1 MLAPLVNSS
10 TAMASYGGGGQGG
23 DPASGPP
30 RPTGDGSI
38 DAILARLKQS
48 QQQSQQRTPRSDNV
62 DPNMP
67 SHYDQQRQYAL
78 QQLQQ
83 QQAQQWQQQPGPDM
97 RNTQHHGYSNSQ
109 LAATWNQSQQSVD
122 YPAAHDPAA
131 YPPPAAPTPP
141 TGAMYPPG
149 MGAISKDNTLLNLL
163 KVNSGEPVSQPSSQP
178 TVPSQQTSDLLRRES
193 MIRHA
198 SDQGSRV
205 IHAPAPNSADPT
217 GMLAALMLGRYQDDA
232 PKSESQDQPQPQ
244 PQQEAPASNWNSGAP
259 PDATQQYLLNLL
271 NKPKPSQHDAPV
283 EAPAS
288 EPALKEESAV
298 PTAASFEFAPKEDN
312 TPHMKFD
319 SSTAVHSSR
328 DGSPATGTHAAMF
341 NYKNPFHELSDA
353 SQSPRNRASISPSV
367 HSQKRVVKSD
377 EHKRLPSTSS
387 HLEGRDSVRRKYDS
401 TPNSQGHHSNPPYP
415 IRESSEDQAKET
427 VSEAVSEIAAT
438 VDREA
443 QEAVARAENEQTQ
456 ARISQELEDMMS
468 AETNKEFESAA
479 AIVASDIKHELEKDE
494 NSNALDILEPRDAKA
509 VRDVLDE
516 AAQGPVVDS
525 WESAEAEDEIVVI
538 EETSNPITVW
548 NFPMK
553 PWITI
558 SVKEAGNDKRPVFR
572 DESILDIARLKK
584 DFDQMD
590 RNLVASS
597 ENTLAYGMSK
607 AGGLRVIRQ
616 DDGRDAKLF
625 SDTKDRIFNVAISST
640 LADENTTA
648 KEAIIGTGISGTVY
662 WIQIKDG
669 EKDHVEDAHIEQY
682 GFALSPSSAQEGEA
696 PGGVLK
702 TRARPSSN
710 HPEYFAVGRGK
721 SINIIFPAFVMQRNL
736 LKPNHDRVV
745 DTDRLARECSLKI
758 NTGKAGKDFSF
769 SHDDTM
775 VVSLDKSGRVKF
787 WDVRELTATD
797 ENRMPVHTSFEVKD
811 PLMTLTTTPEG
822 EKAWPTSVLLLD
834 KLRPYQKRTALRY
847 MIVGMKQNH
856 TLQLWDLALGKPV
869 QEFNLPHSKESDAV
883 CSVMYHPPSG
893 IIVVGHP
900 TRNSIYFLHLSAPK
914 YALKNSTQVDYIHK
928 LVAQDPNLPNP
939 DSTAVI
945 SGMREYSFANKG
957 ILRSLYLLQQPASA
971 SDGEEPTLFELY
983 AMHSKGVAC
992 LSIKAP
998 DLGWDKDNK
1007 VVEPVDAVEAGI
1019 VEIGKLKQPPPP
1031 APVQPTEEQQPAAP
1045 IRLAVRPKDPAVE
1058 ATSEQPAPRKAREDV
1073 SPPNKQKEAKEDD
1086 AAPSTSEK
1094 PERKSRKKKA
1104 AAEKAAAAAAAL
1116 AEREASSIQTNG
1128 THPRVVSTTTR
1139 KSPEPSKPSP
1149 SFTQEVDNR
1158 IHSMEK
1164 RLAEN
1169 IIGSV
1174 EAELATLRKSLAR
1187 DAQDRDD
1194 KFNDKQRDLLSLVS
1208 ECLNDN
1214 CQELLV
1220 KIIKDELEYS
1230 VVPVVGQTL
1239 AQAVSTS
1246 IDGKLSS
1253 SISQSVQK
1261 TLQREVQKE
1270 LQKALPFAMDQ
1281 ALRKPDLVKAITDK
1295 MVGALANKIDEQL
1308 YTILDDKIIP
1318 RFTKIATEAASSCG
1332 KEILANVSTN
1342 FTALEQI
1349 RAQDNQ
1355 KLEHL
1360 IALNTTMSETL
1371 NTLVTAQTRF
1381 QDEILHLKAQLAQRQ
1396 VSPLQ
1401 AGAQQ
1406 IGSGGP
1412 RGGNGTFHSPS
1423 NSQVQAPHHL
1433 SASTNVPRQ
1442 QASPLGSLAAS
1453 QYANPSLAGLSSPPH
1468 VQQWANS
1475 SALVSPPQQQY
1486 PGSASLQAIN
1496 PNMVAL
1502 QQSQQFGS
1510 PSSQVSSQPSA
1521 VQQAQQLA
1529 REQVVFQPTTQEN
1542 RQRIELDDICQRVR
1556 NHMAAGNFDDAVMTW
1571 IQESKDEENVFSQ
1584 VLAKYDPKF
1593 IRNLNPLLLLTVAA
1607 TVTTNLDK
1615 TQVLHTKLSWTEMV
1629 LLQFADALPKIVS
1642 FSLESPLQFCIMQFQ
1657 LTFNLQE
1664 GQVREVTPKVMS
1676 LIKGRLE
1683 HVLVRLSTMRP
1694 NDPILRNISQMI
1706 DYTRKIVDT
1715 MGLNMALASS
1725 AY

>member
-1 MLAPLVNSS
+1 
-10 TAMASYGGGGQGG
+10 MASYGGGGGQG
-23 DPASGPP
+23 DPTAGPP
-30 RPTGDGSI
+30 RSTGDGSI

-48 QQQSQQRTPRSDNV
+48 QQSQQSQQRAPHNESV
-62 DPNMP
+62 DSSMP

-78 QQLQQ
+78 QQLQH
-83 QQAQQWQQQPGPDM
+83 QQAQQWQPGPDM
-97 RNTQHHGYSNSQ
+97 RSAQHHGYSNSQ
-109 LAATWNQSQQSVD
+109 LAATWNQAQQSAD
-122 YPAAHDPAA
+122 YPTAHDPAA

-141 TGAMYPPG
+141 TGAMFPPG
-149 MGAISKDNTLLNLL
+149 MGGISKDNTLLNLL

-198 SDQGSRV
+198 SDQGSRI

-232 PKSESQDQPQPQ
+232 PKSEPQDQPPSQP
-244 PQQEAPASNWNSGAP
+244 EAPTSSNWNNGAP

-288 EPALKEESAV
+288 EPVVKEEAAV
-298 PTAASFEFAPKEDN
+298 PTASSFEFAPKEDN
-312 TPHMKFD
+312 PPHMKFD
-319 SSTAVHSSR
+319 ASTAVHSSR

-367 HSQKRVVKSD
+367 HSQKRVAKSD

-401 TPNSQGHHSNPPYP
+401 TPTSQGHPSNPPYP
-415 IRESSEDQAKET
+415 IRESSEDRAKET
-427 VSEAVSEIAAT
+427 VSEAVSDIAAT
-438 VDREA
+438 VDRQA
-443 QEAVARAENEQTQ
+443 QDAIGRAENEQTQ
-456 ARISQELEDMMS
+456 ARISQELEDMMA

-479 AIVASDIKHELEKDE
+479 AIVASDIKHELDKAE
-494 NSNALDILEPRDAKA
+494 NSNALDILEPQDAKA

-558 SVKEAGNDKRPVFR
+558 TVKDASNDKRPVFR

-640 LADENTTA
+640 PTDENTTA

-702 TRARPSSN
+702 TRARPSTN

-745 DTDRLARECSLKI
+745 DTDRLAKECSLKI

-928 LVAQDPNLPNP
+928 LVAQDPTLPNP

-957 ILRSLYLLQQPASA
+957 VLRSLYLLQQPASA
-971 SDGEEPTLFELY
+971 SDGEEATLFELY

-1007 VVEPVDAVEAGI
+1007 VVEPVDAVEAGV
-1019 VEIGKLKQPPPP
+1019 VEIGKLKQPPPSAP
-1031 APVQPTEEQQPAAP
+1031 AQPAEEPQPAAP
-1045 IRLAVRPKDPAVE
+1045 IRLAVRPKEPA
-1058 ATSEQPAPRKAREDV
+1058 ADAAPEQPATRKSREDV
-1073 SPPNKQKEAKEDD
+1073 SPPNKQKEAKEEETV
-1086 AAPSTSEK
+1086 PSTSEK

-1116 AEREASSIQTNG
+1116 AEREALSNQSNG
-1128 THPRVVSTTTR
+1128 THPRVVTTTSR

-1149 SFTQEVDNR
+1149 SFTQEVDTR

-1174 EAELATLRKSLAR
+1174 ESELATLRKSLAR

-1194 KFNDKQRDLLSLVS
+1194 KFTDKQRDLLSLVS
-1208 ECLNDN
+1208 ECLNEN

-1230 VVPVVGQTL
+1230 VIPMVGQHLT
-1239 AQAVSTS
+1239 QAVSNS
-1246 IDGKLSS
+1246 LDGKLST
-1253 SISQSVQK
+1253 SIAQSVQK
-1261 TLQREVQKE
+1261 TLQREVPKE

-1332 KEILANVSTN
+1332 NEILANVSTN

-1381 QDEILHLKAQLAQRQ
+1381 QDEILHLKTQLAQRQ
-1396 VSPLQ
+1396 VSPPQ
-1401 AGAQQ
+1401 AGPQQ
-1406 IGSGGP
+1406 IGNGGQ
-1412 RGGNGTFHSPS
+1412 RGGNGKFHSPS

-1433 SASTNVPRQ
+1433 GASASGPRQ
-1442 QASPLGSLAAS
+1442 PASPLGSMTAS
-1453 QYANPSLAGLSSPPH
+1453 QYTNPSLAGLSSPPH
-1468 VQQWANS
+1468 IQQWANN

-1486 PGSASLQAIN
+1486 PGSTSLQAIN

-1502 QQSQQFGS
+1502 QQSQHYGS
-1510 PSSQVSSQPSA
+1510 PSSQLSSQVSGHMSGQQHTA

-1529 REQVVFQPTTQEN
+1529 RDQVVFQPTTQEN
-1542 RQRIELDDICQRVR
+1542 RQRIELDEICQRVR
-1556 NHMAAGNFDDAVMTW
+1556 NHMTAGNFDDAVMTW

-1629 LLQFADALPKIVS
+1629 LLQFADALPKI
-1642 FSLESPLQFCIMQFQ
+1642 
-1657 LTFNLQE
+1657 E

-1694 NDPILRNISQMI
+1694 NDPILRNVSQMI
-1706 DYTRKIVDT
+1706 DYTRKIVET
-1715 MGLNMALASS
+1715 MGLNMAAASS

>member
-1 MLAPLVNSS
+1 
-10 TAMASYGGGGQGG
+10 MASYGGGGQGG
-23 DPASGPP
+23 SASGPP
-30 RPTGDGSI
+30 PSRPAGDGSI

-48 QQQSQQRTPRSDNV
+48 QQQHQQQSQHQHAPRNENG

-67 SHYDQQRQYAL
+67 THYDQQRQYAL

-83 QQAQQWQQQPGPDM
+83 QQQQQWQQQQQQQPGPDM
-97 RNTQHHGYSNSQ
+97 RNAQQHAYADSQ
-109 LAATWNQSQQSVD
+109 LAASWNQSQQSVD
-122 YPAAHDPAA
+122 FPAAHDPAA
-131 YPPPAAPTPP
+131 SYPPPAAPTPP
-141 TGAMYPPG
+141 SGAMYPPG
-149 MGAISKDNTLLNLL
+149 MGGISKDNTLLNLL
-163 KVNSGEPVSQPSSQP
+163 KVNSGESVSQPSSQP

-198 SDQGSRV
+198 SDQGSRI
-205 IHAPAPNSADPT
+205 IHAPAPSSADPT
-217 GMLAALMLGRYQDDA
+217 GMLAALMLGRYQEDV
-232 PKSESQDQPQPQ
+232 PKPEPQQQQDQQQ
-244 PQQEAPASNWNSGAP
+244 TQHQQEAPASNWNSGAP

-288 EPALKEESAV
+288 EPTVKDDAVV
-298 PTAASFEFAPKEDN
+298 PTASSFEFAPKEDS
-312 TPHMKFD
+312 TPRMKFD
-319 SSTAVHSSR
+319 SSTAAHSSR
-328 DGSPATGTHAAMF
+328 DGSPATATHAAMF
-341 NYKNPFHELSDA
+341 TYKNPFHELSDA
-353 SQSPRNRASISPSV
+353 SQSPRNRASVSPSV
-367 HSQKRVVKSD
+367 HSQKRIAKSD

-401 TPNSQGHHSNPPYP
+401 TPTSQGHPANPPYP
-415 IRESSEDQAKET
+415 IRETSEDRAKET
-427 VSEAVSEIAAT
+427 VSEAVSDIAAT

-443 QEAVARAENEQTQ
+443 QEAVARAEDEQTQ
-456 ARISQELEDMMS
+456 ARIAQELEDMM
-468 AETNKEFESAA
+468 AADTNKEFESAA

-494 NSNALDILEPRDAKA
+494 NANVLDMLEPQDAKA

-516 AAQGPVVDS
+516 ASQGPVVDS

-558 SVKEAGNDKRPVFR
+558 SVKDASNDKRPVFR

-640 LADENTTA
+640 PADENTTA

-914 YALKNSTQVDYIHK
+914 YALKNSTQVDYINK
-928 LVAQDPNLPNP
+928 LVVQDPNLPNP

-971 SDGEEPTLFELY
+971 SDGEEATLFELY

-1007 VVEPVDAVEAGI
+1007 VIEPVDAVEAGV

-1031 APVQPTEEQQPAAP
+1031 APVQPAEEPHTAAP
-1045 IRLAVRPKDPAVE
+1045 IRLAVRPKEPVVE
-1058 ATSEQPAPRKAREDV
+1058 PTHEQPATRKSREDA
-1073 SPPNKQKEAKEDD
+1073 SPPNKQKDVKDEE
-1086 AAPSTSEK
+1086 AAPSTTEK

-1116 AEREASSIQTNG
+1116 AEREAQSNQTNG
-1128 THPRVVSTTTR
+1128 THPRVVTTTTR

-1149 SFTQEVDNR
+1149 SFTQEVDTR

-1174 EAELATLRKSLAR
+1174 ESELATLRKSLAR

-1194 KFNDKQRDLLSLVS
+1194 KFTDKQRDLLSLVS
-1208 ECLNDN
+1208 ECLNEN

-1230 VVPVVGQTL
+1230 VIPVVGQTL
-1239 AQAVSTS
+1239 TQAVSTS
-1246 IDGKLSS
+1246 IDGKLST
-1253 SISQSVQK
+1253 SIAQAVQK
-1261 TLQREVQKE
+1261 SLQREVQKE
-1270 LQKALPFAMDQ
+1270 LQRALPVAMDQ

-1332 KEILANVSTN
+1332 NEILANVSTN

-1360 IALNTTMSETL
+1360 LALNTSMSESL
-1371 NTLVTAQTRF
+1371 NTLLTAQTRF
-1381 QDEILHLKAQLAQRQ
+1381 QDEILHLKAQLAQQRQ
-1396 VSPLQ
+1396 VSPSQ
-1401 AGAQQ
+1401 AGSQQQ
-1406 IGSGGP
+1406 IGPGGL

-1423 NSQVQAPHHL
+1423 NSQVQASHHL
-1433 SASTNVPRQ
+1433 SAPALVPQ
-1442 QASPLGSLAAS
+1442 QQNSPLGSVAAS
-1453 QYANPSLAGLSSPPH
+1453 QYTNPSLAGLTSPPH
-1468 VQQWANS
+1468 IQQWATS
-1475 SALVSPPQQQY
+1475 SALVSAPQQQY
-1486 PGSASLQAIN
+1486 PSSVTSLQAIN

-1510 PSSQVSSQPSA
+1510 PSSQVSSQVSGHMSS
-1521 VQQAQQLA
+1521 QQHTAAQHAQQLA

-1542 RQRIELDDICQRVR
+1542 RQRIELDEICQRVR
-1556 NHMAAGNFDDAVMTW
+1556 NHMTDGNFDDAVMTW
-1571 IQESKDEENVFSQ
+1571 IQESKDEESVFSQ

-1607 TVTTNLDK
+1607 TVTSNLDK
-1615 TQVLHTKLSWTEMV
+1615 TQVLHTKLTWTEMV

-1642 FSLESPLQFCIMQFQ
+1642 I
-1657 LTFNLQE
+1657 
-1664 GQVREVTPKVMS
+1664 
-1676 LIKGRLE
+1676 I
-1683 HVLVRLSTMRP
+1683 
-1694 NDPILRNISQMI
+1694 
-1706 DYTRKIVDT
+1706 
-1715 MGLNMALASS
+1715 
-1725 AY
+1725 

>member
-1 MLAPLVNSS
+1 
-10 TAMASYGGGGQGG
+10 MASYGGGGQG
-23 DPASGPP
+23 DPAAGPP
-30 RPTGDGSI
+30 RPAGDGSI

-48 QQQSQQRTPRSDNV
+48 QQSQQQRPNRSENA

-83 QQAQQWQQQPGPDM
+83 QQAQQWQQPGPDM
-97 RNTQHHGYSNSQ
+97 RNPQHHGYTNSQ
-109 LAATWNQSQQSVD
+109 LAATWNQSQQSAD
-122 YPAAHDPAA
+122 YPVAHDPAG

-149 MGAISKDNTLLNLL
+149 MGALSKDNTLLNLL

-198 SDQGSRV
+198 SDQGSRI

-232 PKSESQDQPQPQ
+232 PKPEPQEQ
-244 PQQEAPASNWNSGAP
+244 QQIQQEAPANNWNTGAP

-283 EAPAS
+283 EAPAN
-288 EPALKEESAV
+288 EPTAKDETAV
-298 PTAASFEFAPKEDN
+298 PTASSFEFAPKEDN
-312 TPHMKFD
+312 TPHMKFED
-319 SSTAVHSSR
+319 PSPAVHSGR
-328 DGSPATGTHAAMF
+328 EGSPATATHAAMF

-353 SQSPRNRASISPSV
+353 SQSPRNRASISPSL
-367 HSQKRVVKSD
+367 HSQVKVIKSD
-377 EHKRLPSTSS
+377 EHKRLSSTSS

-401 TPNSQGHHSNPPYP
+401 TPTSQGHHSNPPYP
-415 IRESSEDQAKET
+415 IRESSEDRAKET
-427 VSEAVSEIAAT
+427 VSEAVSDIAAT
-438 VDREA
+438 VDQEA

-456 ARISQELEDMMS
+456 ARISQELEDMMA

-494 NSNALDILEPRDAKA
+494 NSNALDILEPQDAKA
-509 VRDVLDE
+509 VRAVLDE
-516 AAQGPVVDS
+516 VSQGPVVDS

-558 SVKEAGNDKRPVFR
+558 TVKETSNDKRPVFR

-640 LADENTTA
+640 PADENTTA

-745 DTDRLARECSLKI
+745 DTDRLAKECSLKI

-939 DSTAVI
+939 ESTAVI

-971 SDGEEPTLFELY
+971 SDGDEATLFELY

-1007 VVEPVDAVEAGI
+1007 VVEPMDAVEAGV

-1031 APVQPTEEQQPAAP
+1031 APVHPAEEPQPAAP
-1045 IRLAVRPKDPAVE
+1045 IRLAVRPKEPPVE
-1058 ATSEQPAPRKAREDV
+1058 PTPEQPATRKSREDV
-1073 SPPNKQKEAKEDD
+1073 SPPNKQKEAKEEE
-1086 AAPSTSEK
+1086 ATPSTSEK

-1116 AEREASSIQTNG
+1116 AEREALSTQTNG
-1128 THPRVVSTTTR
+1128 THPRVVNTTTR
-1139 KSPEPSKPSP
+1139 KSPEPSKPSS
-1149 SFTQEVDNR
+1149 SFTQEVDTR

-1174 EAELATLRKSLAR
+1174 ESELTTLRKSLAR

-1194 KFNDKQRDLLSLVS
+1194 KFTDKQRDLLSLVS
-1208 ECLNDN
+1208 ECLNEN

-1230 VVPVVGQTL
+1230 VIPAVGQTL
-1239 AQAVSTS
+1239 TQAVSTS
-1246 IDGKLSS
+1246 LDGKLST
-1253 SISQSVQK
+1253 SIAQSVQK
-1261 TLQREVQKE
+1261 ALQREVQRE
-1270 LQKALPFAMDQ
+1270 LQKALPLAMEQ

-1332 KEILANVSTN
+1332 NEILANVSTN

-1360 IALNTTMSETL
+1360 IALNTNMSETL
-1371 NTLVTAQTRF
+1371 NTLVTAQTRY
-1381 QDEILHLKAQLAQRQ
+1381 QDEILQLKAQLAQQQ

-1401 AGAQQ
+1401 TSSQQ
-1406 IGSGGP
+1406 TRPGGQ

-1423 NSQVQAPHHL
+1423 NSQVQAPQHL
-1433 SASTNVPRQ
+1433 NASVSNTRQ
-1442 QASPLGSLAAS
+1442 QPSPLGSMTAMTAS
-1453 QYANPSLAGLSSPPH
+1453 QYSNPSLAGLSSPPH

-1475 SALVSPPQQQY
+1475 SSIVSPQQQY
-1486 PGSASLQAIN
+1486 PGSATLQAIN
-1496 PNMVAL
+1496 PNMAAL

-1510 PSSQVSSQPSA
+1510 PASQVSSQVSGHMSSGQVTA

-1542 RQRIELDDICQRVR
+1542 RQRIELDEICQRVR
-1556 NHMAAGNFDDAVMTW
+1556 NHMSAGNLDEAVMTW
-1571 IQESKDEENVFSQ
+1571 IQESKDEEHVFSQ

-1593 IRNLNPLLLLTVAA
+1593 IRKLNPLLLLTVAA
-1607 TVTTNLDK
+1607 TVTSNLDK
-1615 TQVLHTKLSWTEMV
+1615 TQVLHTKLTWTEMI
-1629 LLQFADALPKIVS
+1629 LLQFAEALPTI
-1642 FSLESPLQFCIMQFQ
+1642 
-1657 LTFNLQE
+1657 E
-1664 GQVREVTPKVMS
+1664 GQVREVAPRVMS

-1694 NDPILRNISQMI
+1694 NDPILRNVSQMI

-1715 MGLNMALASS
+1715 MGMNMAAASS

>member
-1 MLAPLVNSS
+1 
-10 TAMASYGGGGQGG
+10 MASYGGGGQGG
-23 DPASGPP
+23 SASGAPPPP
-30 RPTGDGSI
+30 RPAGDGSI

-48 QQQSQQRTPRSDNV
+48 QQSQQRAPRNDNI

-67 SHYDQQRQYAL
+67 SHYDQQRHYAL

-83 QQAQQWQQQPGPDM
+83 QQAQQWQQAGPDM
-97 RNTQHHGYSNSQ
+97 RNPQQHGYSDNQ
-109 LAATWNQSQQSVD
+109 LAASWNQSQQHAN
-122 YPAAHDPAA
+122 YDPAA

-141 TGAMYPPG
+141 SGAMYPPG
-149 MGAISKDNTLLNLL
+149 MGAINKDNTLLNLL

-198 SDQGSRV
+198 SDQGSRI

-217 GMLAALMLGRYQDDA
+217 GMLAALMLGRYQEDA
-232 PKSESQDQPQPQ
+232 PKPEIPQDQQPT
-244 PQQEAPASNWNSGAP
+244 QQEPPANNWNTGAP

-288 EPALKEESAV
+288 ESIAKEDTTV
-298 PTAASFEFAPKEDN
+298 PTASSFEFAPKEDN

-319 SSTAVHSSR
+319 SSAAVHSSR
-328 DGSPATGTHAAMF
+328 DGSPATATHAGMF

-353 SQSPRNRASISPSV
+353 SQSPRNRASLSPSV
-367 HSQKRVVKSD
+367 HSQKKVAKSD
-377 EHKRLPSTSS
+377 EHKRLSSTSS

-401 TPNSQGHHSNPPYP
+401 TPTSQGQPSNPPYP
-415 IRESSEDQAKET
+415 IRESSEDRAKET
-427 VSEAVSEIAAT
+427 VSEAVSDIAAT

-443 QEAVARAENEQTQ
+443 QEAVARAEDEQTQ
-456 ARISQELEDMMS
+456 TRISQELEDLMA
-468 AETNKEFESAA
+468 AETNKEFEAAA
-479 AIVASDIKHELEKDE
+479 AIVASDIKHELEKEE
-494 NSNALDILEPRDAKA
+494 NAAVLDILEPQDAKA
-509 VRDVLDE
+509 VREVLDE

-538 EETSNPITVW
+538 EETSKPITVF

-558 SVKEAGNDKRPVFR
+558 SVKDAGNDKRPVFR

-640 LADENTTA
+640 PADENTTA

-971 SDGEEPTLFELY
+971 SDGDEATLFELY

-1007 VVEPVDAVEAGI
+1007 VIEPVDAVEAGV

-1031 APVQPTEEQQPAAP
+1031 APVQPAEEPQPSAP
-1045 IRLAVRPKDPAVE
+1045 IRLAVRPKEPAAE
-1058 ATSEQPAPRKAREDV
+1058 PTPEQSSTRKSREEV
-1073 SPPNKQKEAKEDD
+1073 SPPNKQKEVKEEEPV
-1086 AAPSTSEK
+1086 PSTTEK

-1116 AEREASSIQTNG
+1116 AEREALNNQTNG
-1128 THPRVVSTTTR
+1128 THPRVVTTTTR

-1158 IHSMEK
+1158 INSMEK

-1194 KFNDKQRDLLSLVS
+1194 KFTDKQRDLLSLVS
-1208 ECLNDN
+1208 ECLNEN

-1230 VVPVVGQTL
+1230 VIPVVGQTL
-1239 AQAVSTS
+1239 THAVSSS
-1246 IDGKLSS
+1246 IDGKLST
-1253 SISQSVQK
+1253 SIAQSVQK
-1261 TLQREVQKE
+1261 ALQREVQRE
-1270 LQKALPFAMDQ
+1270 LQKALPLAMDQ

-1332 KEILANVSTN
+1332 NEILANVSTN

-1381 QDEILHLKAQLAQRQ
+1381 QDEILHLKAQLAQQRQ
-1396 VSPLQ
+1396 VSSPQ
-1401 AGAQQ
+1401 VVGP
-1406 IGSGGP
+1406 GGQ

-1433 SASTNVPRQ
+1433 GASASVPRQ

-1453 QYANPSLAGLSSPPH
+1453 QYTNPSLAGVTSPPQI
-1468 VQQWANS
+1468 QQWANS
-1475 SALVSPPQQQY
+1475 SAVVSPPQQQQY
-1486 PGSASLQAIN
+1486 SGSITSLQAIN
-1496 PNMVAL
+1496 PNMLAL

-1510 PSSQVSSQPSA
+1510 PSSQVSSQVSGPLPGQQLVA
-1521 VQQAQQLA
+1521 AQQAQQLA
-1529 REQVVFQPTTQEN
+1529 REQIVFQPTTQEN
-1542 RQRIELDDICQRVR
+1542 RQRIEMDEIAHRVR
-1556 NHMAAGNFDDAVMTW
+1556 NHMAAGNYDEAVMTW
-1571 IQESKDEENVFSQ
+1571 IQESKDEESVFAQ
-1584 VLAKYDPKF
+1584 VLATYDPKF

-1615 TQVLHTKLSWTEMV
+1615 TQVLHTKLTWTELV
-1629 LLQFADALPKIVS
+1629 LLRFADALPKIVS
-1642 FSLESPLQFCIMQFQ
+1642 YSSFLF
-1657 LTFNLQE
+1657 
-1664 GQVREVTPKVMS
+1664 VM
-1676 LIKGRLE
+1676 
-1683 HVLVRLSTMRP
+1683 
-1694 NDPILRNISQMI
+1694 
-1706 DYTRKIVDT
+1706 
-1715 MGLNMALASS
+1715 
-1725 AY
+1725 